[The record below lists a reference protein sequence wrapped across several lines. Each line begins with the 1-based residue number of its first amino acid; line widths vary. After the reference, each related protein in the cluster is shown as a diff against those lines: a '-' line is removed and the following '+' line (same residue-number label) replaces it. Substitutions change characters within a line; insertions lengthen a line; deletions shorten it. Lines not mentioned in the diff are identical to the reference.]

1 MCVITEKKL
10 QLNIA
15 RLCCHNF
22 LSLVVFW
29 LGGGG
34 GGGPGPWAPPP
45 PGYAYGTKI
54 PYPYFHKQHVP
65 YFWAKIEAYCT
76 YVSYR
81 TGILGCQCLQ
91 RRNGKIVTFLT
102 CRLQIWFPF
111 PNLFFVKISQL
122 NTEFNVFYVFSK
134 SWWVSCKLLLRIFEK
149 PCWSSVK
156 TKRPLSFCKASY
168 CFHGMAKLLSD
179 ISFNSIF
186 LK

>member
-1 MCVITEKKL
+1 MEVVLISQESTTKDVRL
-10 QLNIA
+10 VQLWYGTLV
-15 RLCCHNF
+15 RLVRTINQC
-22 LSLVVFW
+22 
-29 LGGGG
+29 
-34 GGGPGPWAPPP
+34 
-45 PGYAYGTKI
+45 TKI

-65 YFWAKIEAYCT
+65 YFWAKIEAYST

-134 SWWVSCKLLLRIFEK
+134 SWWISCKLLLRIFEK
-149 PCWSSVK
+149 PCWSNVK
-156 TKRPLSFCKASY
+156 TKWPLSFCKASY
-168 CFHGMAKLLSD
+168 CFHGMAKLLPD